1 MHTVFKIKSPLYLV
15 FSNVY
20 YRSTNTQRRRR
31 KRPRPQPPDDEI
43 KFPSPTLTEGPEA
56 TALPHKKQTTY
67 YQAPEVPQLGYSYET
82 SAGNV
87 ETIRKSQILPFNS
100 QQHHARPQR
109 RRPNSSRHRLQ
120 SHDLS
125 GTPVRV
131 NSADIQVTTED
142 DVYHN
147 KNEKPHEQVINL
159 SQEEQDKNYNDNSH
173 SDSHSFVTENSYTNN
188 ENGDDKHGLSHGSV
202 SEDVKLQQN
211 AYRKPYPSRFGGNNN
226 DAVVSPQDIKALLKQ
241 QPGSL
246 SLSEL
251 LQQKNLSLAD
261 LLKGNR
267 NALSALTGAHNAVP
281 RDSKTAE
288 TNQELVHPRRLPPQT
303 NSRRKSQST
312 NHRKPPRYPDIQEPI
327 SEHPDLESNKHKQ
340 LPAVNSPSWRIQP
353 SVGTDKLLKHQVH
366 ELQKTESDN
375 TEHINKF
382 VPSSPRRPQLLEV
395 KLATDTTLTSSTERN
410 EVTKLI
416 LPEDHNIFPDS
427 LPRDYEEKHD
437 ETQLLNKQDNNLHTV
452 TSATEH
458 NIIVNPPVP
467 DSFQKNSQGVD
478 TNKKHPTTDHKDVP
492 IPLNI
497 QETSVIDP
505 LQNPPETDTVDQ
517 KVVDH
522 NRIRGKYI
530 PRHRISTSDRNSSSK
545 VDTIKTG
552 RVRLPPP
559 NLFLSVLRLTESNQM
574 STKDMLQSI
583 QFISTMP
590 TTHTTD
596 KTVTLTEESKEL
608 AIKQIQSMSPQ
619 VQHGDS
625 LPGDQVT
632 GLTTEIISSTDG
644 ENKDEPLHKV
654 IQFQPE
660 PLSSQSEG
668 INENNEAKITSARDE
683 ILEFLKTDTGS
694 VHLAR
699 ILASRNMTLAELIEH
714 RVRGSSQQHLADI
727 FRESGQP
734 ISQPTEANKSDSHE
748 NESNHDLINNEI
760 KNYVIRNVQQD
771 NTNNIPSIQEMFTFL
786 TDSHTEPLDHEMNQE
801 TASTSTQEQTQSGNP
816 EDPQQTSLSDPLVSD
831 TLPAFHPNPPLYIP
845 PVPNLR
851 PSNPNLH
858 SIPSWKISYQH
869 PAFDPANPHIS
880 PGRSPIITSRL
891 TTPILPTPLTN
902 NGITHSIVLL
912 ENIGQVREVAS
923 SGVEGI
929 KGPIKFNK
937 LENQQL
943 DVLYRGDIDDHEL
956 DSELQTDVKSTIIVS
971 SAILGPAILGFL
983 AIFVVCRWRQKQARR
998 RFVAGIVSTTP
1009 HSPIL
1014 KQTEDKNICQSLSP
1028 VMVNTRD
1035 LYKTGVSLDGED
1047 DNQHQ
1052 GARRYYLWRTIRKTL
1067 RYK

>member
-1 MHTVFKIKSPLYLV
+1 MSPEDSTVAVLALPGSQPI
-15 FSNVY
+15 
-20 YRSTNTQRRRR
+20 RSTNTQRRRR
-31 KRPRPQPPDDEI
+31 KRPRPQPPEDGI

-56 TALPHKKQTTY
+56 TVLPYKQQTI
-67 YQAPEVPQLGYSYET
+67 YQAPEVPQLGYSYKT

-87 ETIRKSQILPFNS
+87 QTIRESQIVPFHS
-100 QQHHARPQR
+100 QQHHSRPQQ
-109 RRPNSSRHRLQ
+109 RRPNSPRHKLQ

-131 NSADIQVTTED
+131 PDIQVTTED
-142 DVYHN
+142 VYHN
-147 KNEKPHEQVINL
+147 KNAKPHELMINL
-159 SQEEQDKNYNDNSH
+159 SQEEQDTNDTDSSH
-173 SDSHSFVTENSYTNN
+173 SDSHSFVTENRYTHN
-188 ENGDDKHGLSHGSV
+188 ENKDDKHGPSHENA

-211 AYRKPYPSRFGGNNN
+211 AYRKPHPSRFEGNNN
-226 DAVVSPQDIKALLKQ
+226 NAVVSPQDIKALLKQ

-267 NALSALTGAHNAVP
+267 YALSALTGVHNAVSP
-281 RDSKTAE
+281 DSKTAE
-288 TNQELVHPRRLPPQT
+288 TNQEFIPPRRLPPQT
-303 NSRRKSQST
+303 NSRRKTQST
-312 NHRKPPRYPDIQEPI
+312 SHHRKPPRYPDKQEHI
-327 SEHPDLESNKHKQ
+327 SEHPDLESIQYKR
-340 LPAVNSPSWRIQP
+340 LPQVTSPSWRIQA
-353 SVGTDKLLKHQVH
+353 SVDTDIPLKHQVQ
-366 ELQKTESDN
+366 EPQKTESDN
-375 TEHINKF
+375 REHINKF
-382 VPSSPRRPQLLEV
+382 VPSSPRRPQLSEV
-395 KLATDTTLTSSTERN
+395 KLATDTILTSSTERN

-427 LPRDYEEKHD
+427 LSRDHEEKHD
-437 ETQLLNKQDNNLHTV
+437 ETQMLNKEDDNLHNI
-452 TSATEH
+452 TSITEH
-458 NIIVNPPVP
+458 NITENPPVVE
-467 DSFQKNSQGVD
+467 SFQKNSQVLD
-478 TNKKHPTTDHKDVP
+478 MNKKHPTADHKPV
-492 IPLNI
+492 PLNI

-505 LQNPPETDTVDQ
+505 LQNPPETDTVDHR
-517 KVVDH
+517 VVEH

-530 PRHRISTSDRNSSSK
+530 PRHRISTAHRNSSSK

-552 RVRLPPP
+552 RIRLPPP
-559 NLFLSVLRLTESNQM
+559 NLFLSALRLREINHTM
-574 STKDMLQSI
+574 STKDMLESI

-590 TTHTTD
+590 PTHTTD
-596 KTVTLTEESKEL
+596 KTVTLTEETKEL
-608 AIKQIQSMSPQ
+608 AIKQLQSMSPQ

-632 GLTTEIISSTDG
+632 GLTTETISATDG

-660 PLSSQSEG
+660 PLSSQSQR
-668 INENNEAKITSARDE
+668 IKENSEAKITTARDE

-748 NESNHDLINNEI
+748 NESNHDLINNEV
-760 KNYVIRNVQQD
+760 KNNVIRNVQQD

-786 TDSHTEPLDHEMNQE
+786 MDSYKEPLDHEKNQE
-801 TASTSTQEQTQSGNP
+801 IATTPTLEQTKSGNP
-816 EDPQQTSLSDPLVSD
+816 EDPQQTSLSEPLVSD

-858 SIPSWKISYQH
+858 AIPSWKISYQY
-869 PAFDPANPHIS
+869 PAFDPANPHFS
-880 PGRSPIITSRL
+880 HGRSPTITSRL
-891 TTPILPTPLTN
+891 TTPMLPTPVTSN
-902 NGITHSIVLL
+902 DITHSIVLL
-912 ENIGQVREVAS
+912 ENIGQVRAVAS
-923 SGVEGI
+923 NGVEGI
-929 KGPIKFNK
+929 KGSIKVNK
-937 LENQQL
+937 VENQQF
-943 DVLYRGDIDDHEL
+943 DVLYSGDIDDHEL
-956 DSELQTDVKSTIIVS
+956 DSGLQTDVKSTIIVS

-998 RFVAGIVSTTP
+998 RFVAGIVNTRP

-1014 KQTEDKNICQSLSP
+1014 MQTEEKNICRSLSP

-1035 LYKTGVSLDGED
+1035 LYKRDVSLDGED
-1047 DNQHQ
+1047 DNQDQ